1 MRGKEGYLEIGNG
14 VEACKEMLEAE
25 LEVPQWWVST
35 KGKFW
40 KTLEDKFKF
49 SCRDNGE

>member
-1 MRGKEGYLEIGNG
+1 MPRNKEWCGGLEG
-14 VEACKEMLEAE
+14 MLEAE